1 MSRDLMRGAGPNDA
15 AQLDHRLS
23 DVGWGLLF
31 MLTGLVWM
39 VPSQQVPKGTWLFG
53 VAAILIGINVVRYLK
68 HLVMSG
74 FSLVLGFLALLAA
87 VGQLWRV
94 DLPLLAICLF
104 IIGASLVVKPLLTRT
119 A

>member
-1 MSRDLMRGAGPNDA
+1 
-15 AQLDHRLS
+15 
-23 DVGWGLLF
+23 

-39 VPSQQVPKGTWLFG
+39 VPSQQVPEGTWLFG
-53 VAAILIGINVVRYLK
+53 VAAILIGTNVVRYLK
-68 HLVMSG
+68 HVAMSG

-87 VGQLWRV
+87 FGQLWRV

-104 IIGASLVVKPLLTRT
+104 VIGASLVAKPLLTRT